1 MLGADRGPAK
11 GKAEHNGAR
20 MSHQRSY
27 ARLATRYGD
36 IRVNLARLRQ

>member
-1 MLGADRGPAK
+1 MLSADSGPAK
-11 GKAEHNGAR
+11 GKAEYNGAW
-20 MSHQRSY
+20 MSQQRGY